1 MRAGSC
7 RLQVRGRPPC
17 PRRPAE
23 LPMLTVSGR
32 RPWLAAL
39 PAAHARSRR
48 THEAQR
54 SPRSPGPTEAGWGT
68 GEPRR
73 QGWRRKEAERKGWGE
88 EREGGRE
95 EGELILSPPLGPLS
109 EVAMEKGSRWH
120 SPRRAEDPYAGGKAS
135 ARTSPLPPPRQASG
149 PQRPGWDRPDPVGQM
164 AAPGHQEGS
173 GEGQEPRGL
182 RTGLTASIA
191 LHEGPEGRGKA
202 RDAVS
207 RLGDPRPW
215 GCVSHLRLPPLL

>member
-1 MRAGSC
+1 MSPEARRAPHADGLRAPPLARSSAGS
-7 RLQVRGRPPC
+7 PC
-17 PRRPAE
+17 PE
-23 LPMLTVSGR
+23 QED
-32 RPWLAAL
+32 
-39 PAAHARSRR
+39 ARS
-48 THEAQR
+48 TEVL
-54 SPRSPGPTEAGWGT
+54 RSPGPTEAGWGT

-215 GCVSHLRLPPLL
+215 GCISNLRLPPPL

>member
-1 MRAGSC
+1 MSPEARRAPHADGLRAPPLARSSAGS
-7 RLQVRGRPPC
+7 PC
-17 PRRPAE
+17 PE
-23 LPMLTVSGR
+23 QED
-32 RPWLAAL
+32 
-39 PAAHARSRR
+39 ARS
-48 THEAQR
+48 TEV
-54 SPRSPGPTEAGWGT
+54 PRSPGPTEAGWGT

-182 RTGLTASIA
+182 RAGLTASIA

-215 GCVSHLRLPPLL
+215 GCVSHLRLPPPL

>member
-1 MRAGSC
+1 MSPEARRAPHADGLRAPPLARSSAGS
-7 RLQVRGRPPC
+7 PC
-17 PRRPAE
+17 PE
-23 LPMLTVSGR
+23 QED
-32 RPWLAAL
+32 
-39 PAAHARSRR
+39 ARS
-48 THEAQR
+48 TEV
-54 SPRSPGPTEAGWGT
+54 PRSPGPTEAGWGT

-191 LHEGPEGRGKA
+191 LHEGPEGRGKV

>member
-1 MRAGSC
+1 MSPEARRAPHADGLRAPPLARSSAGS
-7 RLQVRGRPPC
+7 PC
-17 PRRPAE
+17 PE
-23 LPMLTVSGR
+23 QED
-32 RPWLAAL
+32 
-39 PAAHARSRR
+39 ARS
-48 THEAQR
+48 TEV
-54 SPRSPGPTEAGWGT
+54 PRSPGPTEAGWGT

-182 RTGLTASIA
+182 RTRLTASIA

-215 GCVSHLRLPPLL
+215 GCVSHLRLPPPL

>member
-1 MRAGSC
+1 MSPEARRAPHADGLRAPPLARSSAGS
-7 RLQVRGRPPC
+7 PC
-17 PRRPAE
+17 PE
-23 LPMLTVSGR
+23 QED
-32 RPWLAAL
+32 
-39 PAAHARSRR
+39 ARS
-48 THEAQR
+48 TEV
-54 SPRSPGPTEAGWGT
+54 PRSPGPTEAGWGT

-191 LHEGPEGRGKA
+191 LHEGPEGRRKA

-215 GCVSHLRLPPLL
+215 GCVSHLRLPPPL

>member
-1 MRAGSC
+1 MSPEARRAPHADGLRAPPLARSSAGS
-7 RLQVRGRPPC
+7 PC
-17 PRRPAE
+17 PE
-23 LPMLTVSGR
+23 QED
-32 RPWLAAL
+32 
-39 PAAHARSRR
+39 ARS
-48 THEAQR
+48 TEV
-54 SPRSPGPTEAGWGT
+54 PEVPGTTEAGWGT

-173 GEGQEPRGL
+173 GEGQEPWGL

-215 GCVSHLRLPPLL
+215 GCVSHLRLPPPL

>member
-1 MRAGSC
+1 MSPEARRAPHADGLRAPPLARSSAGS
-7 RLQVRGRPPC
+7 PC
-17 PRRPAE
+17 PE
-23 LPMLTVSGR
+23 QED
-32 RPWLAAL
+32 
-39 PAAHARSRR
+39 ARS
-48 THEAQR
+48 TEV
-54 SPRSPGPTEAGWGT
+54 PRSPGPTEAGWGT

-95 EGELILSPPLGPLS
+95 KGELILSPPLGPLS

-191 LHEGPEGRGKA
+191 LHKGPEGRGKA

-215 GCVSHLRLPPLL
+215 GCVSHLRLPPPL

>member
-1 MRAGSC
+1 MSPEARRAPHADGLRAPPLARSSAGS
-7 RLQVRGRPPC
+7 PC
-17 PRRPAE
+17 PE
-23 LPMLTVSGR
+23 QED
-32 RPWLAAL
+32 
-39 PAAHARSRR
+39 ARS
-48 THEAQR
+48 TEV
-54 SPRSPGPTEAGWGT
+54 PRSPGPTEAGWGT

-215 GCVSHLRLPPLL
+215 GCVSHLRLPPPL

>member
-1 MRAGSC
+1 
-7 RLQVRGRPPC
+7 
-17 PRRPAE
+17 
-23 LPMLTVSGR
+23 MLLV
-32 RPWLAAL
+32 
-39 PAAHARSRR
+39 
-48 THEAQR
+48 
-54 SPRSPGPTEAGWGT
+54 
-68 GEPRR
+68 
-73 QGWRRKEAERKGWGE
+73 WGE

-135 ARTSPLPPPRQASG
+135 VRTSPLPPPRQASG

-215 GCVSHLRLPPLL
+215 GCVSHLRLPPPL

>member
-1 MRAGSC
+1 MSPEARRAPHADGLRAPPLARSSAGS
-7 RLQVRGRPPC
+7 PC
-17 PRRPAE
+17 PE
-23 LPMLTVSGR
+23 QED
-32 RPWLAAL
+32 
-39 PAAHARSRR
+39 ARS
-48 THEAQR
+48 TEV
-54 SPRSPGPTEAGWGT
+54 PRSPGPTEAGWGT

-173 GEGQEPRGL
+173 GEGQEPWGL
-182 RTGLTASIA
+182 RTRLTASIA

-215 GCVSHLRLPPLL
+215 GCVSHLRLPPPL

>member
-1 MRAGSC
+1 MSPEARRAPHADGLRAPPLARSSAGS
-7 RLQVRGRPPC
+7 PC
-17 PRRPAE
+17 PE
-23 LPMLTVSGR
+23 QED
-32 RPWLAAL
+32 
-39 PAAHARSRR
+39 ARS
-48 THEAQR
+48 TEV
-54 SPRSPGPTEAGWGT
+54 PRSPGPTEAGWGT

-207 RLGDPRPW
+207 CLGDPRPW
-215 GCVSHLRLPPLL
+215 GCISHLRLPPPL

>member
-1 MRAGSC
+1 MSPEARRAPHADGLRAPPLARSSAGS
-7 RLQVRGRPPC
+7 PC
-17 PRRPAE
+17 PE
-23 LPMLTVSGR
+23 QED
-32 RPWLAAL
+32 
-39 PAAHARSRR
+39 ARS
-48 THEAQR
+48 TEV
-54 SPRSPGPTEAGWGT
+54 PRSPGPTEAGWGT

-215 GCVSHLRLPPLL
+215 GCISHLRLPPPL